1 MLPLVKGNGMHW
13 TDDALVF
20 VIALLA
26 LELLQILRLIFFASF
41 RLLKPECDCSSQD
54 YRGRH
59 HRLVF
64 LVTWSSHKH
73 SFLLNLS

>member
-26 LELLQILRLIFFASF
+26 LELLQILRLIVFASF

-54 YRGRH
+54 YRG
-59 HRLVF
+59 
-64 LVTWSSHKH
+64 
-73 SFLLNLS
+73 

>member
-1 MLPLVKGNGMHW
+1 VLPLVKGHGMHW
-13 TDDALVF
+13 TDDAFVV

-41 RLLKPECDCSSQD
+41 WLLKPECNCPAQD
-54 YRGRH
+54 NRGRH

-64 LVTWSSHKH
+64 LVT
-73 SFLLNLS
+73 